1 MRILLTG
8 HSGFIASSLQQRYS
22 GVDWVTTD
30 RDINSESFQDLISWR
45 MRYDSVIHC
54 AGLATVSECEL
65 DPLTAFGSNAMSV
78 VSVLE
83 GVRRHHNGIP
93 VIVLESDKVYGRQ
106 IANSAIESD
115 PLLGWSPYEKSK
127 VVAAQ
132 MCDFYR
138 DYYGMSIVSLRLT
151 NTYGPLDRNL
161 SRIIPGTIDR
171 LSRGE
176 SPVIWSGSEEHERD
190 YLFIDDLCDV
200 MMKLRTPGAY
210 NVTSGEHYTT
220 TEVVGIIQEVMGT
233 NLPIRYEDKTF
244 SEIPFQMMDGS
255 KLRRELGWSPSTS
268 LREGIEKT
276 LKGGLTFSQK

>member
-1 MRILLTG
+1 MILLTG
-8 HSGFIASSLQQRYS
+8 HNGFIASSLMQRYPNIN
-22 GVDWVTTD
+22 WVTTD
-30 RDINSESFQDLISWR
+30 RELTSEGFRDQISWK
-45 MRYDSVIHC
+45 MDYEAVIHC
-54 AGLATVSECEL
+54 AGNSIVSECERN
-65 DPLTAFGSNAMSV
+65 PLSAFRDNAMSV
-78 VSVLE
+78 VSILE
-83 GVRRHHNGIP
+83 GVRQHHSGIP
-93 VIVLESDKVYGRQ
+93 VVILESDKVYGRQ
-106 IANSAIESD
+106 IADIAIESD

-138 DYYGMSIVSLRLT
+138 DYYGMQIVSLRLT

-176 SPVIWSGSEEHERD
+176 SPVIWNGSEDHERD

-200 MMKLRTPGAY
+200 IMELRTPGAY

-220 TEVVGIIQEVMGT
+220 KQVVDIIQEVMGT
-233 NLPIRYEDKTF
+233 NLPIRYEGKSF
-244 SEIPFQMMDGS
+244 SEIVFQKMDGT

-276 LKGGLTFSQK
+276 LKGGLTFS